1 MGALPPLPLGGPGT
15 QQGHRCL
22 ECCGWLS
29 TGLEVKRLAAL
40 GDLDPTQQK
49 AESSRLS
56 LPGPCRGEP
65 PSLRRALRS
74 HSTTRTRLKSLHAA
88 PRPLA
93 LPSEYPGSPSIY
105 RPPDPE
111 TKPLLPSPSPH
122 PGSLH
127 LWFPHNGPAVW
138 SLLTTHGTPCPQGRI
153 AGLSS

>member
-22 ECCGWLS
+22 ECCGSLS

-93 LPSEYPGSPSIY
+93 LPSEYPGSHFEVVSLQIPQ
-105 RPPDPE
+105 RATGFTE
-111 TKPLLPSPSPH
+111 ALKTKKM
-122 PGSLH
+122 
-127 LWFPHNGPAVW
+127 W
-138 SLLTTHGTPCPQGRI
+138 
-153 AGLSS
+153 